1 MALVSF
7 SREEGSLG
15 GLVAR
20 EVAARLGY
28 RILDLKALLEEAR
41 KFGGIKE
48 SNPELFEK
56 QPGLL
61 ERLDRERGRYRV
73 VLRAVVYEAALQD
86 NVVFLGRGV
95 GMLLGDLSHAL
106 RVLVVAPVET
116 RIQRVMRQGVS
127 ARPGPKSRQEAEEIV
142 RRADRDR
149 SGYFR
154 YLFGVD
160 WLDPQLQDL
169 VINTASL
176 GVPSATDAVI
186 QAMERMSLS
195 PTPETLARL
204 EDLARTSRAEAQ
216 ALRG

>member
-15 GLVAR
+15 GIVAR
-20 EVAARLGY
+20 DVGTRLGY
-28 RILDLKALLEEAR
+28 RVLDLKALLEEAQ
-41 KFGGIKE
+41 KFGGIKQ
-48 SNPELFEK
+48 SDPELLEK
-56 QPGLL
+56 QPSLI

-95 GMLLGDLSHAL
+95 GMMLGGLSHAL
-106 RVLVVAPVET
+106 RVLVVAPLET

-127 ARPGPKSRQEAEEIV
+127 ARPGPKAREEAEEIV

-149 SGYFR
+149 AGYFR

-160 WLDPQLQDL
+160 WLDTQHHDVVL
-169 VINTASL
+169 NTASI
-176 GVPSATDAVI
+176 GVDSATEAVI
-186 QAMERMSLS
+186 QAVRRMGLQ
-195 PTPETLARL
+195 PTPETRARL
-204 EDLARTSRAEAQ
+204 EDLARTSRAEAEG
-216 ALRG
+216 LSR

>member
-7 SREEGSLG
+7 SRQEGSLG

-28 RILDLKALLEEAR
+28 RILDLKTLLEEAR

-48 SNPELFEK
+48 SDPELFEK
-56 QPGLL
+56 QPSLI

-95 GMLLGDLSHAL
+95 GMMLGDLSHAL
-106 RVLVVAPVET
+106 RVLVVAPLET

-127 ARPGPKSRQEAEEIV
+127 ARPGPKSREEAEEIV

-149 SGYFR
+149 AGYFR

-169 VINTASL
+169 VINTASI
-176 GVPSATDAVI
+176 GVPSATDGVL
-186 QAMERMSLS
+186 QAMDRMSLS
-195 PTPETLARL
+195 PTPETRARL
-204 EDLARTSRAEAQ
+204 EDLARTSRAGAEAVTK
-216 ALRG
+216 